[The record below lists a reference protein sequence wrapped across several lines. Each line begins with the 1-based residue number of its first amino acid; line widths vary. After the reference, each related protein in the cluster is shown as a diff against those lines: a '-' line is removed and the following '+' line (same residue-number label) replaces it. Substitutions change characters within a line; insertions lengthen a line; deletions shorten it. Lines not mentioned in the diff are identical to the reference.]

1 MRIIFFAGKGGVGK
15 TSVAAATGIKA
26 AEMGQKTVIMSLDVA
41 HSLSDIFDLDRNLL
55 DKNRGKLVKVGKGLW
70 IQEMD
75 ILEEIGKNWGDI
87 HKYLSLLLNT
97 TGLDEILAEELAIL
111 PGMEEISLLL
121 YINRYVL
128 EKKFDVIILDCAPTG
143 ESLRFISIPTALE
156 WYIKKIF
163 KMERTIAK
171 YARPIAKKLYDVP
184 LPGDDYFAAIQY
196 LFERLRGVDKIL
208 TDPQT
213 TTVRLIT
220 NPEKIVLKETQR
232 AFMYFCL
239 YKMNIDGIIMNRI
252 IPDNVNDTYFKDRM
266 KSQKQY
272 IEKAEEY
279 FSPIPLFP
287 VNLFRDEVLGYES
300 LKSLAGQIYGDKNPL
315 DRFFEGEPYN
325 LSKEDGEYRLVMKL
339 PFLMKKDVEL
349 SRVSDELIVRVGS
362 FKRHVLLPRQV
373 AAAKSVRARMEDRHL
388 YIHFREDDHG

>member
-1 MRIIFFAGKGGVGK
+1 
-15 TSVAAATGIKA
+15 
-26 AEMGQKTVIMSLDVA
+26 
-41 HSLSDIFDLDRNLL
+41 
-55 DKNRGKLVKVGKGLW
+55 
-70 IQEMD
+70 
-75 ILEEIGKNWGDI
+75 
-87 HKYLSLLLNT
+87 
-97 TGLDEILAEELAIL
+97 
-111 PGMEEISLLL
+111 
-121 YINRYVL
+121 
-128 EKKFDVIILDCAPTG
+128 
-143 ESLRFISIPTALE
+143 
-156 WYIKKIF
+156 
-163 KMERTIAK
+163 
-171 YARPIAKKLYDVP
+171 
-184 LPGDDYFAAIQY
+184 DDYFAAIQY

-272 IEKAEEY
+272 LKKAEEY

>member
-1 MRIIFFAGKGGVGK
+1 LRIIFFAGKGGVGK

-272 IEKAEEY
+272 LKKAEEY